1 MLQLQVCVS
10 MARRQKTV
18 SKVSLTKNTSKQRKN
33 MGRVRKAIKTKT
45 PTIDDVNILLRLAEL
60 YNTTIDFEAA
70 EWFWAKM
77 HKDELPSSIQE
88 FKDKYPQGSREFQLF
103 ERFTSK
109 FELAGL
115 LIKYGFLNEDLYFH
129 RFGSLRTEW
138 ERSKDV
144 IMGIRK
150 EWDDPHFREN
160 FELLS
165 IRASKW
171 LETHPQTTK

>member
-1 MLQLQVCVS
+1 MV
-10 MARRQKTV
+10 RRQKTV

-33 MGRVRKAIKTKT
+33 MRRVRKANKTKT

-60 YNTTIDFEAA
+60 YNTAIDFEAA

-77 HKDELPSSIQE
+77 HKDEIPSSIQE

-115 LIKYGFLNEDLYFH
+115 LIKYGFLNEDLYFD

-144 IMGIRK
+144 IIGIRK

>member
-1 MLQLQVCVS
+1 
-10 MARRQKTV
+10 MARRQRTV
-18 SKVSLTKNTSKQRKN
+18 SKVSLTKNTSKRRKN
-33 MGRVRKAIKTKT
+33 MRRVGKAIKTKT
-45 PTIDDVNILLRLAEL
+45 PTIDDVNILLRLSEL
-60 YNTTIDFEAA
+60 YNTAIDFEAA
-70 EWFWAKM
+70 EWFWAKT
-77 HKDELPSSIQE
+77 HKDEIPSSIQE
-88 FKDKYPQGSREFQLF
+88 FKDKYPQGSRDFQLF

-115 LIKYGFLNEDLYFH
+115 LIKYGFLNECLYFD

-150 EWDDPHFREN
+150 EWDDPQFREN

-165 IRASKW
+165 VRASKW
-171 LETHPQTTK
+171 FETHPQTTK

>member
-1 MLQLQVCVS
+1 
-10 MARRQKTV
+10 MAKSQKTV
-18 SKVSLTKNTSKQRKN
+18 SNIPLAKNTSKGRRKS
-33 MGRVRKAIKTKT
+33 MRRVVKVSRTKA
-45 PTIDDVNILLRLAEL
+45 PTIDDINILLRLSEIYSTA
-60 YNTTIDFEAA
+60 IDFEAA

-77 HKDELPSSIQE
+77 HKDEIPSSIQE
-88 FKDKYPQGSREFQLF
+88 FKDKYPQGSREFQLL

-115 LIKYGFLNEDLYFH
+115 LIKYGFLNEDLYFD

-160 FELLS
+160 LELLS
-165 IRASKW
+165 ARASKW